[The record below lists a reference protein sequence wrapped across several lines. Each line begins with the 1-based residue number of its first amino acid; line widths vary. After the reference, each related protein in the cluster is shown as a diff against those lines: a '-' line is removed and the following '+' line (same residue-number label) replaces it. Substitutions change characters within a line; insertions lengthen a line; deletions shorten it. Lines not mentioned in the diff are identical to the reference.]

1 MQIGVCG
8 DTAGPVTVVVTDSGS
23 GVAPELAQEVFRHGF
38 STKAAVQGE
47 RGLGL
52 ALVRQV
58 CLRRGGSVTVE
69 GSTFTAVLP
78 LLVRA

>member
-1 MQIGVCG
+1 
-8 DTAGPVTVVVTDSGS
+8 
-23 GVAPELAQEVFRHGF
+23 VFRHGF
-38 STKAAVQGE
+38 TTKAAAQGE

-58 CLRRGGSVTVE
+58 CLRRGGSVAVA